1 MDRDAKIQKLE
12 ALREK
17 RRRLIASR
25 PDYTPNSGQKQ
36 VHKSQALVRF
46 VASGNGA
53 GKTTGAIQETRWM
66 AYGDHPYR
74 KVPPLPTR
82 TVVVL
87 DHPDK
92 VKDKWLPELRKWV
105 KVDEK
110 WLKKNGRPY
119 VNEITWPNG
128 SITKFMFHE
137 QPEMVFESS
146 EADAYIFD
154 EPPPR
159 HAYIA
164 SRRGG
169 RLKHRPAWYLIV
181 GTPLAQRWIRK
192 EIYEPWKRGKRD
204 NFECF
209 RWESQINESNL
220 ADGYLHS
227 FARDLT
233 DQEKEIRL
241 RGRFFDLDGLALAHL
256 FDYKTHVVDPWKWPE
271 GWPCVLVIDPHPNK
285 HHVAVIIGS
294 DRDSNLFVIAE
305 HSSSS
310 HAAKFA
316 KELRNGIMGGKRI
329 VDHVCD
335 SYGSGKTTG
344 GDERLS
350 FIEVLNTNGIPVRA
364 TTYDEKAD
372 EVFIEK
378 IRNALVIPENADN
391 FGNKIPRLRFFS
403 SCPRSIDD
411 VENVSWMKYKGINE
425 FKPKLDITNCD
436 FLACIKYGLASGI
449 CFIKGRARSYKRKKL
464 VSSYGQRLRVKNL

>member
-1 MDRDAKIQKLE
+1 MDRESRIQKLE

-17 RRRLIASR
+17 RRRLVESCPEYI
-25 PDYTPNSGQKQ
+25 PNEGQEKL
-36 VHKSQALVRF
+36 HNSQALVRF

-53 GKTTGAIQETRWM
+53 GKTVAAIQEAIWM
-66 AYGDHPYR
+66 AKGTHPYR

-92 VKDKWLPELRKWV
+92 VKDKWLPEMRKWT
-105 KVDEK
+105 KIEEK

-119 VNEITWPNG
+119 VNEIDWPDG

-159 HAYIA
+159 HVYIG

-192 EIYEPWKRGKRD
+192 EIYEPWKRGERE

-209 RWESQINESNL
+209 RWESRINESNL
-220 ADGYLHS
+220 ADGYLYNFS
-227 FARDLT
+227 RDLT
-233 DQEKEIRL
+233 DQEKQIRL
-241 RGRFFDLDGLALAHL
+241 GGRFFDLDGLALAHL
-256 FDYKTHVVDPWKWPE
+256 FKYETHVVEPWKWPE

-285 HHVAVIIGS
+285 HHVAIILGS
-294 DRDSNLFVIAE
+294 DRDNRLYVISEYDSA
-305 HSSSS
+305 S
-310 HAAKFA
+310 AAGRFA
-316 KELRNGIMGGKRI
+316 GELRNGIMRGKRI
-329 VDHVCD
+329 VDVICD

-350 FIEVLNTNGIPVRA
+350 FIEVLKSKGIPVRA
-364 TTYDEKAD
+364 TTYNEKSDED
-372 EVFIEK
+372 FIEK
-378 IRNALVIPENADN
+378 IRNALAVPETPDN
-391 FGNKIPRLRFFS
+391 LGNTVPQLRLFS

-411 VENVSWMKYKGINE
+411 VENVSWVKRKGLNE
-425 FKPKLDITNCD
+425 FKAVLDITNRD
-436 FLACIKYGLASGI
+436 YLACIKYGLASGI
-449 CFIKGRARSYKRKKL
+449 CFIKGRAKVYKRVKPIA
-464 VSSYGQRLRVKNL
+464 SYGQRLRVRNL

>member
-1 MDRDAKIQKLE
+1 MEREDRIRKLE

-17 RRRLIASR
+17 RRRLVDYR
-25 PDYTPNSGQKQ
+25 PEYIPNTGQLD

-53 GKTTGAIQETRWM
+53 GKTVAAVMEAIWM
-66 AYGDHPYR
+66 AKGTHPYR

-92 VKDKWLPELRKWV
+92 VKDKWLPEMRKWEKIDV
-105 KVDEK
+105 KWE
-110 WLKKNGRPY
+110 KKNGRPY
-119 VNEITWPNG
+119 VNEIVWPEG

-137 QPEMVFESS
+137 QPEMVYESS

-159 HAYIA
+159 HAYIG

-181 GTPLAQRWIRK
+181 GTPLAQRWVRK
-192 EIYEPWKRGKRD
+192 EIYEPWKQGKRD

-209 RWESQINESNL
+209 RWHSEINEKNL
-220 ADGYLHS
+220 ADGYLHNFS
-227 FARDLT
+227 RDLT
-233 DQEKEIRL
+233 DQEKKIRL
-241 RGRFFDLDGLALAHL
+241 EGRFFDLDGLALAHL
-256 FDYKTHVVDPWKWPE
+256 FNYKVHVVDPWHWPE

-285 HHVAVIIGS
+285 HHVAIMMGS
-294 DRDSNLFVIAE
+294 DRDNNLFVIGE
-305 HSSSS
+305 HSSPSS
-310 HAAKFA
+310 AAKFA
-316 KELRNGIMGGKRI
+316 QELRSGIMKGKRI
-329 VDHVCD
+329 VDAVCD

-364 TTYDEKAD
+364 TTYNEKDDEI
-372 EVFIEK
+372 FIEK
-378 IRNALVIPENADN
+378 IRNALVIPETPDN
-391 FGNKIPRLRFFS
+391 LGNRIPQLRFFS
-403 SCPRSIDD
+403 SCPGSIDD
-411 VENVSWMKYKGINE
+411 VENVNWTKYKGINE
-425 FKPKLDITNCD
+425 FKPKLDITSRD
-436 FLACIKYGLASGI
+436 YLACIKYGLASGI
-449 CFIKGRARSYKRKKL
+449 CYMKGRAKVYKRKKL
-464 VSSYGQRLRVKNL
+464 VASYGQRLRVKNL